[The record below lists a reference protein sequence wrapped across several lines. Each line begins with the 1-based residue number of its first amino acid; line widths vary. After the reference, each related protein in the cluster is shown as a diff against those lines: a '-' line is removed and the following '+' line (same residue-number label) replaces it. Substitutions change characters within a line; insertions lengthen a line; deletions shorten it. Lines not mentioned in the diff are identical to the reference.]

1 MKKVEE
7 KAYAKINLVLNIGDR
22 RPDGYH
28 DIQTVMQS
36 LELHDDVTVELA
48 GGTGIVVTT
57 NVETIPTDENNLVV
71 KAVKAFAAKTG
82 VQADGLSIRIEKRIP
97 VAAGLGGGS
106 SDAAATL
113 RALNQIYE
121 TNLSLDE
128 LAEIG
133 MEVGSDVPFCVHG
146 GCAYVEGK
154 GDEIVPT
161 TPLLQCVIVVGKP
174 DLTFSTEKMYQ
185 RYDQVE
191 LPARADHTAE
201 VMLGLRWENLKTVA
215 ESMGNAFEQVLMKNE
230 RNAVE
235 LMKEVMTQF
244 GALGS
249 CMTGSGPA
257 VFGIFENELYARVA
271 SETLRQRLKG
281 KPEVLETEPM
291 IVKK

>member
-28 DIQTVMQS
+28 DIQTIMQS
-36 LELHDDVTVELA
+36 LELHDDVTVEQT
-48 GGTGIVVTT
+48 GGTGITVTAS
-57 NVETIPTDENNLVV
+57 VDTIPTDESNLAV

-82 VQADGLSIRIEKRIP
+82 VPADGLSIRIEKRIP

-133 MEVGSDVPFCVHG
+133 MEVGSDVPFCIHG

-154 GDEIVPT
+154 GDMVVPT
-161 TPLLQCVIVVGKP
+161 TPLPQCIIVVGKP
-174 DLTFSTEKMYQ
+174 DLTVSTEKMYQ

-191 LPARADHTAE
+191 LPARADHTPE
-201 VMLGLRWENLKTVA
+201 IMLGLRWENLKAVA
-215 ESMGNAFEQVLMKNE
+215 EGVGNAFEQVLMKNE
-230 RNAVE
+230 RNTVDM
-235 LMKEVMTQF
+235 MKEVMNQF
-244 GALGS
+244 GTLGTA
-249 CMTGSGPA
+249 MTGSGPA
-257 VFGIFENELYARVA
+257 VFGIFDNELYARVA
-271 SETLRQRLKG
+271 AETLRQRLKG
-281 KPEVLETEPM
+281 NPEIVETEPM
-291 IVKK
+291 LSK

>member
-7 KAYAKINLVLNIGDR
+7 KAYAKINLVLNIGDL

-28 DIQTVMQS
+28 DIQTIMQS
-36 LELHDDVTVELA
+36 LELHDDVTVEQT
-48 GGTGIVVTT
+48 GGTGITVTAS
-57 NVETIPTDENNLVV
+57 VDTIPTDESNLAV

-82 VQADGLSIRIEKRIP
+82 VPADGLSIHIEKRIP

-133 MEVGSDVPFCVHG
+133 MEVGSDVPFCIHG

-154 GDEIVPT
+154 GDMVVPT
-161 TPLLQCVIVVGKP
+161 TPLPQCVIVIGKP
-174 DLTFSTEKMYQ
+174 DLTVSTEKMYQ

-191 LPARADHTAE
+191 LPARADHTPE
-201 VMLGLRWENLKTVA
+201 IMLGLRWENLKAVA
-215 ESMGNAFEQVLMKNE
+215 ESVGNAFEQVLMKNE
-230 RNAVE
+230 RNTVDM
-235 LMKEVMTQF
+235 MKEVMNQF
-244 GALGS
+244 GTLGTA
-249 CMTGSGPA
+249 MTGSGPA
-257 VFGIFENELYARVA
+257 VFGIFDNELYARVA
-271 SETLRQRLKG
+271 AETLRQRLKG
-281 KPEVLETEPM
+281 NPEIVETEPM
-291 IVKK
+291 LSK

>member
-7 KAYAKINLVLNIGDR
+7 KAYAKINLVLNIGDL

-28 DIQTVMQS
+28 DIQTIMQS
-36 LELHDDVTVELA
+36 LELHDDVTVEQT
-48 GGTGIVVTT
+48 GGTGITVTAS
-57 NVETIPTDENNLVV
+57 VDTIPTDESNLAV

-82 VQADGLSIRIEKRIP
+82 VPADGLSIRIEKRIP

-133 MEVGSDVPFCVHG
+133 MEVGSDVPFCIHG

-154 GDEIVPT
+154 GDMVVPT
-161 TPLLQCVIVVGKP
+161 TPLPQCIIVVGKP
-174 DLTFSTEKMYQ
+174 DLTVSTEKMYQ

-191 LPARADHTAE
+191 LPARADHTPE
-201 VMLGLRWENLKTVA
+201 IMLGLRWENLKAVA
-215 ESMGNAFEQVLMKNE
+215 EGVGNAFEQVLMKNE
-230 RNAVE
+230 RNTVDM
-235 LMKEVMTQF
+235 MKEVMNQF
-244 GALGS
+244 GTLGTA
-249 CMTGSGPA
+249 MTGSGPA
-257 VFGIFENELYARVA
+257 VFGIFDNELYARVA
-271 SETLRQRLKG
+271 AETLRQRLKG
-281 KPEVLETEPM
+281 NPEIVETEPM
-291 IVKK
+291 LSK

>member
-28 DIQTVMQS
+28 DIQTIMQS
-36 LELHDDVTVELA
+36 LELHDDVTVEQT
-48 GGTGIVVTT
+48 GGTGITVTAS
-57 NVETIPTDENNLVV
+57 VDTIPTDESNLAV

-82 VQADGLSIRIEKRIP
+82 VSADGLSIHIEKRIP

-133 MEVGSDVPFCVHG
+133 MEVGSDVPFCIHG

-154 GDEIVPT
+154 GDMVVPT
-161 TPLLQCVIVVGKP
+161 TPLPQCIIVVGKP
-174 DLTFSTEKMYQ
+174 DLTVSTEKMYQ

-191 LPARADHTAE
+191 LPARADHTPE
-201 VMLGLRWENLKTVA
+201 IMLGLRWENLKAVA
-215 ESMGNAFEQVLMKNE
+215 EGVGNAFEQVLMKNE
-230 RNAVE
+230 RNTVDM
-235 LMKEVMTQF
+235 MKEVMNQF
-244 GALGS
+244 GTLGTS
-249 CMTGSGPA
+249 MTGSGPA
-257 VFGIFENELYARVA
+257 VFGIFDNELYARVA
-271 SETLRQRLKG
+271 AETLRQRLKG
-281 KPEVLETEPM
+281 NPEIVETEPM
-291 IVKK
+291 LSK

>member
-7 KAYAKINLVLNIGDR
+7 KAYAKINLVLNIGDL

-28 DIQTVMQS
+28 DIQTIMQS
-36 LELHDDVTVELA
+36 LELHDDVTVEQT
-48 GGTGIVVTT
+48 GGTGITVTAS
-57 NVETIPTDENNLVV
+57 VDTIPTDESNLAV

-82 VQADGLSIRIEKRIP
+82 VPADGLSIRIEKRIP

-133 MEVGSDVPFCVHG
+133 MEVGSDVPFCIHG

-154 GDEIVPT
+154 GDMVVPT
-161 TPLLQCVIVVGKP
+161 TPMPQCIIVVGKP
-174 DLTFSTEKMYQ
+174 DLTVSTEKMYQ

-191 LPARADHTAE
+191 LPARADHTPE
-201 VMLGLRWENLKTVA
+201 IMLGLRWENLKAVA
-215 ESMGNAFEQVLMKNE
+215 ESVGNAFEQVLMKNE
-230 RNAVE
+230 RNTVDM
-235 LMKEVMTQF
+235 MKEVMNQF
-244 GALGS
+244 GTLGTA
-249 CMTGSGPA
+249 MTGSGPA
-257 VFGIFENELYARVA
+257 VFGIFDNELYARVA
-271 SETLRQRLKG
+271 AETLRQRLKG
-281 KPEVLETEPM
+281 NPEIVETEPM
-291 IVKK
+291 LSK